1 VLALARLDNPVKHPM
16 PELTPELSPR
26 YLLQTLALQ
35 ADSHVVLA
43 LSGGLDSMVLL
54 DLLAKA
60 QLLQPFL
67 LQAVYINHGI
77 SAYAAQWGDFC
88 AGQCSERGIAFKQR
102 SVALSGHDN
111 LELKARKARYQ
122 ALAEFIRSDKHLLL
136 TAHHGDD
143 QLESLLL
150 ALKRGS
156 GAAGLSG
163 IAAQRSFAP
172 GMLCRPLLP
181 FSRAELAAYAAQQQ
195 LSWVNDDSNDDTR
208 FERNFIRQHITPVL
222 LERWPQFIATT
233 RRSMQHLADLQQLAD
248 YYTEQA
254 QESCVRNN
262 TLLLA
267 ELTKMLP
274 LQQDLV
280 IRRWL
285 QSYGLNPSTQ
295 WLTTLK
301 QQVIAARNDATPVL
315 VCADYQLRRYA
326 GRLYLLTDAQV
337 KVPLQSLSWQGET
350 QLHLPCGGHL
360 YFAAQPQPQSEELP
374 MAAASAEIVFGQLSL
389 RFKPAGSAVSKPLKQ
404 WFKLWQVPPWQR
416 LQVPLLLV
424 DGELV
429 AVAGFATSTLP
440 EQAKCWLSWQQHS

>member
-1 VLALARLDNPVKHPM
+1 M
-16 PELTPELSPR
+16 PELTSELSPR

-60 QLLQPFL
+60 RLLQPFVL
-67 LQAVYINHGI
+67 KAVYVNHGI
-77 SAYAAQWGDFC
+77 SVYAAQWGDFC
-88 AGQCSERGIAFKQR
+88 ARQCSERGIVFTQR
-102 SVALSGHDN
+102 SVVLSGRDN
-111 LELKARKARYQ
+111 LELKARTARYQ

-181 FSRAELAAYAAQQQ
+181 FSRAELAAYATQQQ
-195 LSWVNDDSNDDTR
+195 LDWVNDDSNDDIR
-208 FERNFIRQHITPVL
+208 FERNFIRQHIAPLL
-222 LERWPQFIATT
+222 LERWPQFSATT

-254 QESCVRNN
+254 QESCVRHN

-267 ELTKMLP
+267 ELAKLLP

-285 QSYGLNPSTQ
+285 SSYGLNPSTQ

-315 VCADYQLRRYA
+315 VCADYQLRRFA
-326 GRLYLLTDAQV
+326 DKLYLLTDAQV
-337 KVPLQSLSWQGET
+337 AAPVQGLSWQGEPKL
-350 QLHLPCGGHL
+350 QLPCGSSL
-360 YFAAQPQPQSEELP
+360 YFSAQPQADGLP
-374 MAAASAEIVFGQLSL
+374 LAAAAAQIVFGQLSL

-424 DGELV
+424 EGELV
-429 AVAGFATSTLP
+429 VVAGFASSTLP
-440 EQAKCWLSWQQHS
+440 AQAKYWLSWQQQS

>member
-1 VLALARLDNPVKHPM
+1 M
-16 PELTPELSPR
+16 PELTPAPELPPELSPR
-26 YLLQTLALQ
+26 YLVQTLGLQT
-35 ADSHVVLA
+35 DSHVVLA

-60 QLLQPFL
+60 RLMQPFA

-77 SAYAAQWGDFC
+77 STYAAQWGDFC
-88 AGQCSERGIAFKQR
+88 ARQCSGRDISFTQR
-102 SVALSGHDN
+102 SVVLTGRDN
-111 LELKARKARYQ
+111 LELKAREARYQ
-122 ALAEFIRSDKHLLL
+122 ALAEFICSDKHLLL

-163 IAAQRSFAP
+163 IAPRRSFAA
-172 GMLCRPLLP
+172 GVLCRPLLP
-181 FSRAELAAYAAQQQ
+181 FSRSGLAAYAAQQQ

-208 FERNFIRQHITPVL
+208 FERNFIRQHITPLL

-248 YYTEQA
+248 HYTEQA
-254 QESCVRNN
+254 QASCVRNH
-262 TLLLA
+262 TLLLT
-267 ELTKMLP
+267 ELAKWLP

-280 IRRWL
+280 IRSWL
-285 QSYGLNPSTQ
+285 KQYGLNPSSQ

-301 QQVIAARNDATPVL
+301 QQVIAARSDATPVL
-315 VCADYQLRRYA
+315 VCGDYQLRRFA
-326 GRLYLLTDAQV
+326 DKLYLLTEAQV
-337 KVPLQSLSWQGET
+337 TAPSHSVNWYGET
-350 QLHLPCGGHL
+350 QLSLPCSGKL
-360 YFAAQPQPQSEELP
+360 YFTAQPQPEALP
-374 MAAASAEIVFGQLSL
+374 LAAASAHIVFGKLSL
-389 RFKPAGSAVSKPLKQ
+389 RFKPADSRVSKPLKQ

-429 AVAGFATSTLP
+429 AVAGFASSTLP
-440 EQAKCWLSWQQHS
+440 EQAKCWLSWQQEG